1 MGSPSPSADHV
12 LRAISEDGAFR
23 VISCVT
29 TETVRGVLSAQQAP
43 KAFAQRLGDLVT
55 GALLVRQTMAPD
67 LRVQIL
73 LSDGRR
79 TRLMADAL
87 PDEGKTR
94 GLMQIPKG
102 STAAV
107 LDTMNQLVVMRT
119 MHNGAMQQGHVQLG
133 ANQTVAQAI
142 MEYFRVSEQVAS
154 FVAIGTRIENDEV
167 KAAAGYVVQLLPEV
181 TEAPLAVMVERLDK
195 LPSIEEMLV
204 SAAADPRKVLDT
216 LLEGMPF
223 TQLARDDVRF
233 GCNCS
238 SERILAGLASL
249 PTHDLADLMA
259 PNEILEMSCDYCGR
273 EYKVAPDLL
282 RGMLSNN

>member
-1 MGSPSPSADHV
+1 MASPDHV
-12 LRAISEDGAFR
+12 LRAISEDGSFR
-23 VISCVT
+23 VIACVT
-29 TETVRGVLSAQQAP
+29 TETVRAVAEAQNAQ

-67 LRVQIL
+67 LRVQVL

-107 LDTMNQLVVMRT
+107 LDTMHQLVVMRT

-154 FVAIGTRIENDEV
+154 FVAIGTRLEGDEI
-167 KAAAGYVVQLLPEV
+167 KASAGYVVQLLPEV
-181 TEAPLAVMVERLDK
+181 TEAPLKEMVERLDRF
-195 LPSIEEMLV
+195 PPIGEMLT
-204 SAAADPRKVLDT
+204 SAAADPKNVLAS

-223 TQLARDDVRF
+223 TQLAHDEVKF

-238 SERILAGLASL
+238 AERILTGLASL
-249 PTHDLADLMA
+249 PTHDLADLVA